1 MLRCP
6 LCSSAHDGTGR
17 FHTSSS
23 HLDLSLPIILFLPAN
38 PCGHFFPPCW
48 DNPFS
53 CPFFFPRHPLFGD
66 RGLRLL
72 HCPRDDPPV
81 VRRDG
86 GRVGRRSRPLLR
98 PRRLPPLPSSFQG
111 AGLPVHPEWPPGPEV
126 SSVAARLPGCQG
138 PSDAHAGGGPQP
150 EDHCARRAAYVLFC
164 SGHMQMRACYS
175 PMHTHICACTHPR
188 PHTCTCVHA
197 HAHTQTHTHLHAA
210 HSHMYALALA
220 PTHTPTH
227 TLMHK
232 VYW

>member
-98 PRRLPPLPSSFQG
+98 PRRLPPLPSSIQG
-111 AGLPVHPEWPPGPEV
+111 AGLPVHPQWPPEPAV

-164 SGHMQMRACYS
+164 SGHMQMRACAHPCTRTYVHA
-175 PMHTHICACTHPR
+175 HTHAHTHALVCTYTHTHR
-188 PHTCTCVHA
+188 RTCTCMH
-197 HAHTQTHTHLHAA
+197 A
-210 HSHMYALALA
+210 HSHMHAHALASTHIH
-220 PTHTPTH
+220 THT
-227 TLMHK
+227 HK

>member
-1 MLRCP
+1 MRDTPCRPHRCLESNFHGKDVMLRYP
-6 LCSSAHDGTGR
+6 LCSSVHDGIAGS
-17 FHTSSS
+17 HTSSS
-23 HLDLSLPIILFLPAN
+23 HLDLSLPIVIFLPAN
-38 PCGHFFPPCW
+38 PCGHFFPPCR

-150 EDHCARRAAYVLFC
+150 EDLSARRAAYVLL
-164 SGHMQMRACYS
+164 S
-175 PMHTHICACTHPR
+175 
-188 PHTCTCVHA
+188 
-197 HAHTQTHTHLHAA
+197 
-210 HSHMYALALA
+210 
-220 PTHTPTH
+220 
-227 TLMHK
+227 
-232 VYW
+232 